1 MRKFLAPWVFAAL
14 LAAAVGTASADPQV
28 SFTVYKC
35 LACDKLFMS
44 FPGDQ
49 LDKKEFKEERDQLK
63 RVFQFGDRGKNLPP
77 CRKFK
82 YHIFD
87 KKGENR
93 TGLSNLARS
102 SSMAEVVAVVRDGG
116 ALNGIKLT
124 EWECLYC
131 KKHFYS
137 LNDENLN
144 VRDWEFQTNFLFN
157 MKGRPIPKCTSKET
171 LGHIFFPKTT
181 GSVRSY
187 ELATI
192 ANDLYWV
199 KN

>member
-1 MRKFLAPWVFAAL
+1 MRKFLAPLVFAAL
-14 LAAAVGTASADPQV
+14 FAAAVGTASADPKV
-28 SFTVYKC
+28 TFNAYKC
-35 LACDKLFMS
+35 LACDKIFQS
-44 FPGDQ
+44 FQGDE
-49 LDKKEFKEERDQLK
+49 LDRKDFKEERDQLK
-63 RVFQFGDRGKNLPP
+63 RVFQFGDRGKNLPS

-82 YHIFD
+82 YHIFN
-87 KKGENR
+87 KIGTNT

-102 SSMAEVVAVVRDGG
+102 SSMAEAVAVVRDGG
-116 ALNGIKLT
+116 TLSGIKLT

-157 MKGRPIPKCTSKET
+157 MKGRAIPKCTSKET